1 MAEAGR
7 IMQKNGIKKNIRFIP
22 ISAENAR
29 KYTVG
34 TPGVGFVAFIS
45 HGFKPYGLTDRSP
58 GNGAIGVTDQNGD
71 FKSYV
76 NYGRI
81 KQESGNY
88 PDPLYGAGFSMAH
101 EYLHQLLYFAS
112 TFLENNP
119 YKFGHNDSQPN
130 LNMDGESEKFILPFV
145 RGSDYENIL
154 PEQKAYLEK
163 YFARL

>member
-1 MAEAGR
+1 
-7 IMQKNGIKKNIRFIP
+7 
-22 ISAENAR
+22 
-29 KYTVG
+29 
-34 TPGVGFVAFIS
+34 
-45 HGFKPYGLTDRSP
+45 
-58 GNGAIGVTDQNGD
+58 
-71 FKSYV
+71 
-76 NYGRI
+76 
-81 KQESGNY
+81 
-88 PDPLYGAGFSMAH
+88 MAH